1 MGQDRQ
7 AQRPAAEAAS
17 RAAPPAVEEGTAAHR
32 GDRPVLKPELQV
44 LVPAV
49 RSVLALALALVIAV
63 LILFALAELRGVL
76 VTLLVGIILAEALR
90 PSLRMLEG
98 WGLPRFAALL
108 VVLLALLSVFGL
120 LIALV
125 LPPALV
131 QINQFIAAMP
141 AYLLRLQ
148 SPLSDCR
155 DADRSPCRSPRPGL
169 GRGTHSG
176 EPATGAGARPRWSA
190 HLGALGAI
198 FGSLCRRHRNLAR
211 RVLAEC
217 HPAAWTTPLLH
228 VCNLHSAGGCGGSA
242 GRCASALVAGRR
254 GQFIMMVAIG
264 GASFLV
270 LLVLDVSFPI
280 PLAIWAGLTE
290 FIPLLGPVLGAV
302 PAILV
307 ALVDSPTKALLV
319 ALAYLLI
326 QQVEGNFLVP
336 KVMERVVGLHPFLVL
351 ASVLMGGALLGILGV
366 LLAVPVA
373 AIADALVTELIFEPA
388 GLNEPSGEG
397 ESRSDGDEAAPPATS
412 RWRRAMRFLKLG
424 AGSEG

>member
-1 MGQDRQ
+1 M
-7 AQRPAAEAAS
+7 
-17 RAAPPAVEEGTAAHR
+17 
-32 GDRPVLKPELQV
+32 
-44 LVPAV
+44 
-49 RSVLALALALVIAV
+49 
-63 LILFALAELRGVL
+63 
-76 VTLLVGIILAEALR
+76 
-90 PSLRMLEG
+90 
-98 WGLPRFAALL
+98 
-108 VVLLALLSVFGL
+108 FGL
-120 LIALV
+120 LIVLV
-125 LPPALV
+125 LPPAIV
-131 QINQFIAAMP
+131 QINQLIAAMP
-141 AYLLRLQ
+141 DYRLRLQ
-148 SPLSDCR
+148 SLLAIAEMQTDLR
-155 DADRSPCRSPRPGL
+155 ADLLDLALEGARAVGSQLLTRVPGL
-169 GRGTHSG
+169 VGQLISVPLALFSAVFAAVTGILLAVFWLSASRQLDHTLVARL
-176 EPATGAGARPRWSA
+176 EPA
-190 HLGALGAI
+190 
-198 FGSLCRRHRNLAR
+198 RRR
-211 RVLAEC
+211 RVRRISRAMRERI
-217 HPAAWTTPLLH
+217 
-228 VCNLHSAGGCGGSA
+228 GGWA
-242 GRCASALVAGRR
+242 R

-388 GLNEPSGEG
+388 GLNEPSDEG
-397 ESRSDGDEAAPPATS
+397 ESHGNGDEAGPLATS
-412 RWRRAMRFLKLG
+412 RWRRALRFLKLG

>member
-7 AQRPAAEAAS
+7 AQQPASEAAS
-17 RAAPPAVEEGTAAHR
+17 RAPPPAARDDAAAQR
-32 GDRPVLKPELQV
+32 SGRPVLRPELQV
-44 LVPAV
+44 LAPAV

-90 PSLRMLEG
+90 PSLRTLEG
-98 WGLPRFAALL
+98 WGLPRFAALI

-120 LIALV
+120 LIVLV
-125 LPPALV
+125 LPPAIV

-141 AYLLRLQ
+141 DYILRLQ
-148 SPLSDCR
+148 SLLAIAEMEYDLVDLALEGAR
-155 DADRSPCRSPRPGL
+155 TAGGQLLGRVPGL
-169 GRGTHSG
+169 VGQLISVPLALFSAVFAAITGILLAVFWLSATQQLDRTLVERL
-176 EPATGAGARPRWSA
+176 EPA
-190 HLGALGAI
+190 
-198 FGSLCRRHRNLAR
+198 RRQRVR
-211 RVLAEC
+211 RISQAMRERI
-217 HPAAWTTPLLH
+217 
-228 VCNLHSAGGCGGSA
+228 GGWA
-242 GRCASALVAGRR
+242 R

-270 LLVLDVSFPI
+270 LLVLDVSFPV
-280 PLAIWAGLTE
+280 PLALWAGLTE

-351 ASVLMGGALLGILGV
+351 ASVLIGGALLGILGV

-373 AIADALVTELIFEPA
+373 AVADALVTELIFEPA
-388 GLNEPSGEG
+388 GLNEPSDEG
-397 ESRSDGDEAAPPATS
+397 EVHGDGETATPPATS
-412 RWRRAMRFLKLG
+412 RWRRALRLLKLG
-424 AGSEG
+424 GGNAR

>member
-1 MGQDRQ
+1 MGQDPQ

-17 RAAPPAVEEGTAAHR
+17 RETSLAAGDDAAAQR
-32 GDRPVLKPELQV
+32 GDRLVPRPELQM

-49 RSVLALALALVIAV
+49 RSVLALALALVIAA

-76 VTLLVGIILAEALR
+76 VTLMVGIILAEALR
-90 PSLRMLEG
+90 PSLRTLEG
-98 WGLPRFAALL
+98 WGLPRFAALI
-108 VVLLALLSVFGL
+108 VVLLALLSVFVL
-120 LIALV
+120 LIVLV

-131 QINQFIAAMP
+131 QINQLIAAMP
-141 AYLLRLQ
+141 DYLLRLQ
-148 SPLSDCR
+148 ALLAIAEMEYDLVDLALEGAR
-155 DADRSPCRSPRPGL
+155 AAGGQWLARVPGL
-169 GRGTHSG
+169 VGQIISVPLALFSAVFAAVTGILLAVFWLSATQQLDRTLVERL
-176 EPATGAGARPRWSA
+176 EPT
-190 HLGALGAI
+190 
-198 FGSLCRRHRNLAR
+198 RRQRVR
-211 RVLAEC
+211 RISRAMRERI
-217 HPAAWTTPLLH
+217 
-228 VCNLHSAGGCGGSA
+228 GGWA
-242 GRCASALVAGRR
+242 R

-280 PLAIWAGLTE
+280 PLALWAGLTE

-373 AIADALVTELIFEPA
+373 AVADALVTELIFEPA
-388 GLNEPSGEG
+388 GLNEPSDEG
-397 ESRSDGDEAAPPATS
+397 ETHDDGEAAGPLATS
-412 RWRRAMRFLKLG
+412 RWRRALRFLKLG
-424 AGSEG
+424 AGNAR

>member
-1 MGQDRQ
+1 MGQERQ
-7 AQRPAAEAAS
+7 AQESPAAGDDAAAQRSGRPA
-17 RAAPPAVEEGTAAHR
+17 
-32 GDRPVLKPELQV
+32 LKPELQV
-44 LVPAV
+44 LAPAV

-76 VTLLVGIILAEALR
+76 VTLMVGIILAEALR
-90 PSLRMLEG
+90 PSLRTLEG
-98 WGLPRFAALL
+98 WGLPRFAALI

-120 LIALV
+120 LIVLV

-131 QINQFIAAMP
+131 QINQLIAAMP
-141 AYLLRLQ
+141 DYLLRLQ
-148 SPLSDCR
+148 ALLAIAEMEYDLVDLALEGARAAGGQWLARVPGLVGQIISVPLALFS
-155 DADRSPCRSPRPGL
+155 AVFAAVTGILLAVFWLSATQQLDRSLVERL
-169 GRGTHSG
+169 
-176 EPATGAGARPRWSA
+176 EPT
-190 HLGALGAI
+190 
-198 FGSLCRRHRNLAR
+198 RRQRVR
-211 RVLAEC
+211 RISRAMRERI
-217 HPAAWTTPLLH
+217 
-228 VCNLHSAGGCGGSA
+228 GGWA
-242 GRCASALVAGRR
+242 R

-270 LLVLDVSFPI
+270 LLVLDVSFPV
-280 PLAIWAGLTE
+280 PLALWAGLTE

-351 ASVLMGGALLGILGV
+351 ASVLIGGALLGILGV

-373 AIADALVTELIFEPA
+373 AVADALVTELIFEPA
-388 GLNEPSGEG
+388 GLNEPSDEG
-397 ESRSDGDEAAPPATS
+397 EAPGDGEAAAPPPTS
-412 RWRRAMRFLKLG
+412 RWRRALRFLKLG
-424 AGSEG
+424 AGNAR

>member
-7 AQRPAAEAAS
+7 AQQPASEAAS
-17 RAAPPAVEEGTAAHR
+17 QAPPPAAR
-32 GDRPVLKPELQV
+32 DDAAAQRSGRPVLRPELQA
-44 LVPAV
+44 LAPPV

-90 PSLRMLEG
+90 PSLRTLEG
-98 WGLPRFAALL
+98 WGLPRFAALI

-120 LIALV
+120 LIVLV
-125 LPPALV
+125 LPPALT
-131 QINQFIAAMP
+131 QINQLIAAMP
-141 AYLLRLQ
+141 DYILRLQ
-148 SPLSDCR
+148 SLLAIAEMEYDLVDLALEGAR
-155 DADRSPCRSPRPGL
+155 TAGGQLLGRVPGL
-169 GRGTHSG
+169 VGQLISVPLALFSAVFAAITGILLAVFWLSATQQLDRTLVERL
-176 EPATGAGARPRWSA
+176 EPA
-190 HLGALGAI
+190 
-198 FGSLCRRHRNLAR
+198 RRQRVR
-211 RVLAEC
+211 RISRAMRERI
-217 HPAAWTTPLLH
+217 
-228 VCNLHSAGGCGGSA
+228 GGWA
-242 GRCASALVAGRR
+242 R

-270 LLVLDVSFPI
+270 LLVLDVSFPV
-280 PLAIWAGLTE
+280 PLALWAGLTE

-351 ASVLMGGALLGILGV
+351 ASVLIGGALLGILGV

-373 AIADALVTELIFEPA
+373 AVADALVTELIFEPA
-388 GLNEPSGEG
+388 GLNEPSDEG
-397 ESRSDGDEAAPPATS
+397 EVHGDGKAATPPATS
-412 RWRRAMRFLKLG
+412 RWRRALRFLKLG
-424 AGSEG
+424 AGSER

>member
-1 MGQDRQ
+1 MGQDRH
-7 AQRPAAEAAS
+7 AQRPATEAAS
-17 RAAPPAVEEGTAAHR
+17 RETSLAAGDAAAAQR

-44 LVPAV
+44 LTPAV

-90 PSLRMLEG
+90 PSLRTLEG

-120 LIALV
+120 LIVLV
-125 LPPALV
+125 LPPAIV
-131 QINQFIAAMP
+131 QINQLIAAMP
-141 AYLLRLQ
+141 DYRLRLQ
-148 SPLSDCR
+148 SLLAIAEMQTDLR
-155 DADRSPCRSPRPGL
+155 ADLLDLALEGARAVGSQLLTRVPGL
-169 GRGTHSG
+169 VGQLISVPLALFSAVFAAVTGILLAVFWLSASRQLDHTLVARL
-176 EPATGAGARPRWSA
+176 EPA
-190 HLGALGAI
+190 
-198 FGSLCRRHRNLAR
+198 RRR
-211 RVLAEC
+211 RVRRISRAMRERI
-217 HPAAWTTPLLH
+217 
-228 VCNLHSAGGCGGSA
+228 GGWA
-242 GRCASALVAGRR
+242 R

-388 GLNEPSGEG
+388 GLNEPSDEG
-397 ESRSDGDEAAPPATS
+397 ESHGNGDEAGPPATS

>member
-7 AQRPAAEAAS
+7 AQRPASEAAS
-17 RAAPPAVEEGTAAHR
+17 RAPPPAGGDDAAVQR
-32 GDRPVLKPELQV
+32 SGRPVLRPELQV
-44 LVPAV
+44 LAPAV
-49 RSVLALALALVIAV
+49 RSVLALALALVVAA

-90 PSLRMLEG
+90 PSLRTLEG
-98 WGLPRFAALL
+98 WGLPRFAALI

-120 LIALV
+120 LIVLV
-125 LPPALV
+125 LPPAIV

-141 AYLLRLQ
+141 DYILRLQ
-148 SPLSDCR
+148 SLLAIAEMEYDLVDLALEGAR
-155 DADRSPCRSPRPGL
+155 AAGGQLLGRVPGL
-169 GRGTHSG
+169 VGQLISVPLALFSAVFAAVTGILLAVFWLSATQQLDRTLVERL
-176 EPATGAGARPRWSA
+176 EPA
-190 HLGALGAI
+190 
-198 FGSLCRRHRNLAR
+198 RRQRVR
-211 RVLAEC
+211 RISQAMRERI
-217 HPAAWTTPLLH
+217 
-228 VCNLHSAGGCGGSA
+228 GGWA
-242 GRCASALVAGRR
+242 R
-254 GQFIMMVAIG
+254 GQFIMMVSIG

-270 LLVLDVSFPI
+270 LLVLDVSFPV
-280 PLAIWAGLTE
+280 PLALWAGLTE

-351 ASVLMGGALLGILGV
+351 ASVLIGGALLGILGV

-373 AIADALVTELIFEPA
+373 AVADALVTELIFEPA
-388 GLNEPSGEG
+388 GLNEPSDEG
-397 ESRSDGDEAAPPATS
+397 EAPGDGEAAAPPPTS
-412 RWRRAMRFLKLG
+412 RWRRALRFLKLG
-424 AGSEG
+424 AGNAR

>member
-1 MGQDRQ
+1 MGQERQ
-7 AQRPAAEAAS
+7 AQESPAAGDDAAAQRS
-17 RAAPPAVEEGTAAHR
+17 G
-32 GDRPVLKPELQV
+32 RPVLRPELQV
-44 LVPAV
+44 LAPAV

-76 VTLLVGIILAEALR
+76 VTLMVGIILAEALR
-90 PSLRMLEG
+90 PSLRTLEG
-98 WGLPRFAALL
+98 WGLPRFAALI

-120 LIALV
+120 LIVLV

-131 QINQFIAAMP
+131 QINQLIAAMP
-141 AYLLRLQ
+141 DYLLRLQ
-148 SPLSDCR
+148 ALLAIAEMEYDLVDLALEGAR
-155 DADRSPCRSPRPGL
+155 AAGGQWLARVPGL
-169 GRGTHSG
+169 VGQIISVPLALFSAVFAAVTGILLAVFWLSATQQLDRTLVERL
-176 EPATGAGARPRWSA
+176 EPTWRQRV
-190 HLGALGAI
+190 
-198 FGSLCRRHRNLAR
+198 RRISRAMR
-211 RVLAEC
+211 ERI
-217 HPAAWTTPLLH
+217 
-228 VCNLHSAGGCGGSA
+228 GGWA
-242 GRCASALVAGRR
+242 R

-270 LLVLDVSFPI
+270 LLVLDVSFPV
-280 PLAIWAGLTE
+280 PLALWAGLTE

-351 ASVLMGGALLGILGV
+351 ASVLIGGALLGILGV

-373 AIADALVTELIFEPA
+373 AVADALVTELIFEPA
-388 GLNEPSGEG
+388 GLNEPSDEG
-397 ESRSDGDEAAPPATS
+397 EVPGDGEAAAPPPTS
-412 RWRRAMRFLKLG
+412 RWRRALRFLKLG
-424 AGSEG
+424 AGNAR

>member
-7 AQRPAAEAAS
+7 AQQPASEAAS
-17 RAAPPAVEEGTAAHR
+17 RAPPPAARDDAAAQR
-32 GDRPVLKPELQV
+32 SGRPVLRPELQV
-44 LVPAV
+44 LAPAV

-90 PSLRMLEG
+90 PSLRTLEG
-98 WGLPRFAALL
+98 WGLPRFAALI

-120 LIALV
+120 LIVLV
-125 LPPALV
+125 LPPAIV

-141 AYLLRLQ
+141 DYILRLQ
-148 SPLSDCR
+148 SLLAIAEMEYDLVDLALEGAR
-155 DADRSPCRSPRPGL
+155 AAGGQLLGRVPGL
-169 GRGTHSG
+169 VGQLISVPLALFSAVFAAITGILLAVFWLSATQQLDRTLVARL
-176 EPATGAGARPRWSA
+176 EPA
-190 HLGALGAI
+190 
-198 FGSLCRRHRNLAR
+198 RRQRVR
-211 RVLAEC
+211 RISQAMRERI
-217 HPAAWTTPLLH
+217 
-228 VCNLHSAGGCGGSA
+228 GGWA
-242 GRCASALVAGRR
+242 R

-270 LLVLDVSFPI
+270 LLVLDVSFPV
-280 PLAIWAGLTE
+280 PLALWAGLTE

-351 ASVLMGGALLGILGV
+351 ASVLIGGALLGILGV

-373 AIADALVTELIFEPA
+373 AVADALVTELIFEPA
-388 GLNEPSGEG
+388 GLNEPSDEG
-397 ESRSDGDEAAPPATS
+397 EVHGDGEAATPPATS
-412 RWRRAMRFLKLG
+412 RWRRALRFLKLG
-424 AGSEG
+424 AGSER

>member
-7 AQRPAAEAAS
+7 AQQPASEAAS
-17 RAAPPAVEEGTAAHR
+17 QAPPPAAR
-32 GDRPVLKPELQV
+32 DDAAAQRSGRPVLRPELQA
-44 LVPAV
+44 LAPPV

-90 PSLRMLEG
+90 PSLRTLEG
-98 WGLPRFAALL
+98 WGLPRFAALI

-120 LIALV
+120 LIVLV
-125 LPPALV
+125 LPPALT
-131 QINQFIAAMP
+131 QINQLIAAMP
-141 AYLLRLQ
+141 DYILRLQ
-148 SPLSDCR
+148 SLLAIAEMEYDLVDLALEGAR
-155 DADRSPCRSPRPGL
+155 TAGGQLLGRVPGL
-169 GRGTHSG
+169 VGQLISVPLALFSAVFAAITGILLAVFWLSATQQLDRTLVERL
-176 EPATGAGARPRWSA
+176 EPA
-190 HLGALGAI
+190 
-198 FGSLCRRHRNLAR
+198 RRQRVR
-211 RVLAEC
+211 RISRAMRERI
-217 HPAAWTTPLLH
+217 
-228 VCNLHSAGGCGGSA
+228 GGWA
-242 GRCASALVAGRR
+242 R

-270 LLVLDVSFPI
+270 LLVLDVSFPV
-280 PLAIWAGLTE
+280 PLALWAGLTE

-351 ASVLMGGALLGILGV
+351 ASVLIGGALLGILGV

-373 AIADALVTELIFEPA
+373 AVADALVTELIFEPA
-388 GLNEPSGEG
+388 GLNEPSRRR
-397 ESRSDGDEAAPPATS
+397 RST
-412 RWRRAMRFLKLG
+412 R
-424 AGSEG
+424 

>member
-7 AQRPAAEAAS
+7 AQQPASEAAS
-17 RAAPPAVEEGTAAHR
+17 RAPPPAARDDAAAQR
-32 GDRPVLKPELQV
+32 SGRPVLRPELQV
-44 LVPAV
+44 LAPAV

-90 PSLRMLEG
+90 PSLRTLEG
-98 WGLPRFAALL
+98 WGLPRFAALI

-120 LIALV
+120 LIVLV
-125 LPPALV
+125 LPPAIV

-141 AYLLRLQ
+141 DYILRLQ
-148 SPLSDCR
+148 SLLAIAEMEYDLVDLALEGAR
-155 DADRSPCRSPRPGL
+155 AAGGQLLGRVPGL
-169 GRGTHSG
+169 VGQLISVPLALFSAVFAAITGILLAVFWLSATQQLDRTLVERL
-176 EPATGAGARPRWSA
+176 EPA
-190 HLGALGAI
+190 
-198 FGSLCRRHRNLAR
+198 RRQRVR
-211 RVLAEC
+211 RISQAMRERI
-217 HPAAWTTPLLH
+217 
-228 VCNLHSAGGCGGSA
+228 GGWA
-242 GRCASALVAGRR
+242 R

-270 LLVLDVSFPI
+270 LLVLDVSFPV
-280 PLAIWAGLTE
+280 PLALWAGLTE

-351 ASVLMGGALLGILGV
+351 ASVLIGGALLGILGV

-373 AIADALVTELIFEPA
+373 AVADALVTELIFEPA
-388 GLNEPSGEG
+388 GLNE
-397 ESRSDGDEAAPPATS
+397 RSDEREVHGDREAATPPATS
-412 RWRRAMRFLKLG
+412 RWRRALRLLKLG
-424 AGSEG
+424 AGSER